1 MAGIV
6 LTSTKRPPIR
16 RAGTGTW
23 RRPLISTSVRDA
35 PRPRRFT
42 FATFSVSVDGW
53 FELYQLF
60 RSPITPWLTFRFR
73 KRSTSCVAP
82 CCSSVS
88 RLTTVTAWGMLM
100 AGASM
105 AVPVTATVTSSN
117 SPPSCRSTS
126 TVAVEPAVSSTSSS
140 MRSKPASVNVTT

>member
-1 MAGIV
+1 V
-6 LTSTKRPPIR
+6 FTSTKRPPIS

-23 RRPLISTSVRDA
+23 RRPLKSTRVRDA
-35 PRPRRFT
+35 PSPRRLT
-42 FATFSVSVDGW
+42 FATFSVRVAGW

-60 RSPITPWLTFRFR
+60 RSPTTPWLTVRFR
-73 KRSTSCVAP
+73 KRSTSWVLP

-105 AVPVTATVTSSN
+105 AVPVTETVTSSK
-117 SPPSCRSTS
+117 SPPSWSSAS
-126 TVAVEPAVSSTSSS
+126 TVSVSPAGTATSRSSCSN
-140 MRSKPASVNVTT
+140 PARLKVTR

>member
-1 MAGIV
+1 MF
-6 LTSTKRPPIR
+6 TSTKRPPIR

-23 RRPLISTSVRDA
+23 RRPLMSTSVREA

-42 FATFSVSVDGW
+42 LATFSVRVAGW
-53 FELYQLF
+53 FELYQLL
-60 RSPITPWLTFRFR
+60 RSPTTPWLTVRLR
-73 KRSTSCVAP
+73 KRSTSWVLP

-105 AVPVTATVTSSN
+105 AVPVTETVTSSK
-117 SPPSCRSTS
+117 SPPSCSSASTVRVSPAVTSTS
-126 TVAVEPAVSSTSSS
+126 RSSCSNPA
-140 MRSKPASVNVTT
+140 RLKVTR